1 LLLLFLRKW
10 LLLLLVWKK
19 KVDAAMGNTLKMLRY
34 LVDAAHDAA
43 SGAKAAALALNFV
56 LADALS
62 QAAGDA

>member
-1 LLLLFLRKW
+1 
-10 LLLLLVWKK
+10 
-19 KVDAAMGNTLKMLRY
+19 MGNTLKMLRY

>member
-1 LLLLFLRKW
+1 
-10 LLLLLVWKK
+10 
-19 KVDAAMGNTLKMLRY
+19 MLRY